1 MAAAVLGT
9 VQLERPATHLSGADP
24 LACARALLPLLEACG
39 PAIEQAKELVPEV
52 ADALFDNGLLRLLLP
67 REIGGGDI
75 PLADF
80 AEICEAIAI
89 GDASAAWGVCQGN
102 VSAMTASAYLAPEVV
117 RTFFGDRRA
126 ALAWGAR
133 HGRAKAVIVEGGYR
147 VTGAWDFAS
156 GNRHCTLLG
165 AHLPAVFPDGSPRL
179 TPEGKPEDVTV
190 LFPRG
195 QARVT
200 PEWNSLGLRGT
211 GSDVYEVEDLFVP
224 AAHACVRDRFE
235 LRRDHRPVTAIT
247 SHLCY
252 ATGFS
257 ATALGVARGLLNRYV
272 ALARGKT
279 ARAGAQPM
287 AENHGVQSEIAQ
299 LEAVLRGGRMYL
311 LGTVREVWAEATA
324 TGALSMD
331 SRIAL
336 RLATTTVM
344 RNATVVSV
352 ACYRAGGTTAVL
364 AANAFERRFRDAMS
378 VSQHLQATP
387 WHLETVGRWLLGS
400 AEKPAFV

>member
-1 MAAAVLGT
+1 MAAAELGA
-9 VQLERPATHLSGADP
+9 VQLERQVAMSGADP
-24 LACARALLPLLEACG
+24 VARARALIPLLEAAG
-39 PAIEQAKELVPEV
+39 PAIEQGKELVPDVV
-52 ADALFDNGLLRLLLP
+52 AALLDNGFLRLLLP
-67 REIGGGDI
+67 RSIGGGDI
-75 PLADF
+75 SLPDF

-89 GDASAAWGVCQGN
+89 GDASTAWGVCQGN

-117 RTFFGDRRA
+117 ESLFGDRRA

-133 HGRAKAVIVEGGYR
+133 HSRAKAVIVEGGYR

-165 AHLPAVFPDGSPRL
+165 AHMPAVHQDGSPRL
-179 TPEGKPEDVTV
+179 SPEGKPEDVTV

-211 GSDVYEVEDLFVP
+211 GSDLYEVSDLFIP
-224 AAHACVRDRFE
+224 DHHACVRDRFE
-235 LRRDHRPVTAIT
+235 LRRDQRPVTAIT

-272 ALARGKT
+272 SLARGKT

-287 AENHGVQSEIAQ
+287 AENHCVQSEIAQ
-299 LEAVLRGGRMYL
+299 LEATLRGCRMYL
-311 LGTVREVWAEATA
+311 LGTVREAWAEAVA
-324 TGALSMD
+324 RGALAMET
-331 SRIAL
+331 REAL

-344 RNATVVSV
+344 RQATDVSV
-352 ACYRAGGTTAVL
+352 ACYRAGGTTAIL
-364 AANAFERRFRDAMS
+364 ESNEFERRFRDAMS

-387 WHLETVGRWLLGS
+387 WHLETVGRFLLGS
-400 AEKPAFV
+400 GEKPAFV

>member
-1 MAAAVLGT
+1 MAAAELGT
-9 VQLERPATHLSGADP
+9 VQVERSPALSGASP
-24 LACARALLPLLEACG
+24 LARARALLPLLETSG

-52 ADALFDNGLLRLLLP
+52 LEALLAQDLLRLLLP
-67 REIGGGDI
+67 SSLGGGDMSL
-75 PLADF
+75 PDF
-80 AEICEAIAI
+80 AEICEAVAI
-89 GDASAAWGVCQGN
+89 GDASAAWCVCQGN
-102 VSAMTASAYLAPEVV
+102 VSAMTASAYLAPEVA
-117 RTFFGDRRA
+117 RRLFGDRRA

-156 GNRHCTLLG
+156 GNRHATLLG
-165 AHLPAVFPDGSPRL
+165 AHVPAIFPDGAPRL
-179 TPEGKPEDVTV
+179 SPDGRPEDVTV

-200 PEWNSLGLRGT
+200 SEWNSLGLRGT
-211 GSDVYEVEDLFVP
+211 GSDVYEVDGLFVP
-224 AAHACVRDRFE
+224 EAHACIRDRFE
-235 LRRDHRPVTAIT
+235 LRQDLRPITAIT

-257 ATALGVARGLLNRYV
+257 ATALGTARGLLDRYL

-287 AENHGVQSEIAQ
+287 AENHCVQSEVAQ
-299 LEAVLRGGRMYL
+299 LEASLRAGRMYL
-311 LGTVREVWAEATA
+311 LGTAREVWAEATA
-324 TGALSMD
+324 RGMPSMD
-331 SRIAL
+331 ARVAL

-344 RNATVVSV
+344 RQATDVSI
-352 ACYRAGGTTAVL
+352 ACYRAAGTTAVL
-364 AANAFERRFRDAMS
+364 ESNAFERRFRDAMS

-387 WHLETVGRWLLGS
+387 WHLETVGRWLLGT
-400 AEKPAFV
+400 EQKPAFV

>member
-1 MAAAVLGT
+1 MAAAELGT
-9 VQLERPATHLSGADP
+9 VQLERPTALSGADP
-24 LACARALLPLLEACG
+24 VARARAMIPMLEACG
-39 PAIEQAKELVPEV
+39 PAIEQGKELVPEV
-52 ADALFDNGLLRLLLP
+52 VAALLDNGFLRLLLP
-67 REIGGGDI
+67 RSIGGGDI
-75 PLADF
+75 PLPDF
-80 AEICEAIAI
+80 AEVCEAIAI
-89 GDASAAWGVCQGN
+89 GDASTAWGVCQGN

-117 RTFFGDRRA
+117 KSCFGDRRA

-133 HGRAKAVIVEGGYR
+133 HGRAKAVIVDGGYR

-165 AHLPAVFPDGSPRL
+165 AHLPACYPDGSPRL
-179 TPEGKPEDVTV
+179 SPEGKPEDVTV

-195 QARVT
+195 QAKVT

-211 GSDVYEVEDLFVP
+211 GSDIYEVHDLFVP
-224 AAHACVRDRFE
+224 DTHACVRDRFE

-257 ATALGVARGLLNRYV
+257 ATALGVARGLLSRYV
-272 ALARGKT
+272 TLARGKT

-287 AENHGVQSEIAQ
+287 AENHCVQSEIAQ
-299 LEAVLRGGRMYL
+299 LEATLRGCRMYL
-311 LGTVREVWAEATA
+311 LGTVRQAWDEAVA
-324 TGALSMD
+324 QGALAMET
-331 SRIAL
+331 RVAL

-344 RNATVVSV
+344 RQATDVSI
-352 ACYRAGGTTAVL
+352 ACYRAAGTTAVL
-364 AANAFERRFRDAMS
+364 EANAFERRFRDAMS

-387 WHLETVGRWLLGS
+387 WHLETVGRFLLGS
-400 AEKPAFV
+400 GEKPAFV